1 MASLKVSYSVINEA
15 IMQLHNIS
23 SKPEEIYVAIGRLK
37 SNFSISNSASAK
49 ELINAMD
56 TYKEIYGLI
65 LGICNNAAD
74 MLQVAKYLYSD
85 MDDSMSEQMN

>member
-37 SNFSISNSASAK
+37 SNFSISNSACAK

-74 MLQVAKYLYSD
+74 MLQVAK
-85 MDDSMSEQMN
+85 

>member
-37 SNFSISNSASAK
+37 SNFSISNSACAK

-74 MLQVAKYLYSD
+74 MLQGAKYLY
-85 MDDSMSEQMN
+85 

>member
-37 SNFSISNSASAK
+37 SNFSISNSACAK

-56 TYKEIYGLI
+56 RYWVSVI
-65 LGICNNAAD
+65 
-74 MLQVAKYLYSD
+74 MLQICYKSQNIYIQIWMTLC
-85 MDDSMSEQMN
+85 QNR

>member
-37 SNFSISNSASAK
+37 SNFSISNSACA
-49 ELINAMD
+49 
-56 TYKEIYGLI
+56 KEIYGLI

>member
-37 SNFSISNSASAK
+37 SNFSISNSACAK

-65 LGICNNAAD
+65 LG
-74 MLQVAKYLYSD
+74 MLYKGRGRHFFNVLFVYD
-85 MDDSMSEQMN
+85 I

>member
-23 SKPEEIYVAIGRLK
+23 SKPE
-37 SNFSISNSASAK
+37 
-49 ELINAMD
+49 
-56 TYKEIYGLI
+56 EIYGLI

>member
-37 SNFSISNSASAK
+37 SNFSISNSACAK

-74 MLQVAKYLYSD
+74 MLQVAKYL
-85 MDDSMSEQMN
+85 